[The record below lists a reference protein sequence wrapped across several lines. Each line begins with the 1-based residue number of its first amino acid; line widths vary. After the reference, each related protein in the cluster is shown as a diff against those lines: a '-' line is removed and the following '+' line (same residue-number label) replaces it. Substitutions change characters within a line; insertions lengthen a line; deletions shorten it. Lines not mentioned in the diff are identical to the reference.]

1 MCDTKKVLL
10 NFHVLKFSYNYIAAE
25 KTWHTFQLALEINI
39 YICGSNQNVS
49 SKVKNILLAYRLS
62 APLIHKMSSN

>member
-39 YICGSNQNVS
+39 VYM
-49 SKVKNILLAYRLS
+49 R
-62 APLIHKMSSN
+62 